1 MFADQSDIPPH
12 CGKRHFA
19 TTRWSIVLAAGRDS
33 SPEAKTALATLC
45 ETYWFPLYAFVR
57 RQGYD
62 AQDAQD
68 LTQGFFTRLLEK
80 KDLRD
85 VQRERGKFRSFLLAS
100 MKHFLMNE
108 WDRTQ
113 AQKRGGGQRMLSV
126 DFDEAESRLRLEPS
140 HEQTPEVIFEKQW
153 ALTLLDRVR
162 AVLREEFVSA
172 HKAEQFDRLHV
183 YLTGEKS
190 AVTYAEVAEELRI
203 SEAAVKMAV
212 SRLRRRFHDRLR
224 KEIGQTVATED
235 EIDDEIRALTDA
247 LQS

>member
-162 AVLREEFVSA
+162 AVLREEFVTA

-224 KEIGQTVATED
+224 KEIAQTVATED
-235 EIDDEIRALTDA
+235 EVDDEIRALIDA
-247 LQS
+247 LQT

>member
-12 CGKRHFA
+12 CRKRHFA

-85 VQRERGKFRSFLLAS
+85 LQRERGKFRSFLLAS

-113 AQKRGGGQRMLSV
+113 AQKRGGDLRMLSV

-140 HEQTPEVIFEKQW
+140 HERTPEVIFEKQW

-162 AVLREEFVSA
+162 AVLREEFVRA

-224 KEIGQTVATED
+224 KEIAQTVATED
-235 EIDDEIRALTDA
+235 EVDDEIRALTDA
-247 LQS
+247 LQT

>member
-1 MFADQSDIPPH
+1 M
-12 CGKRHFA
+12 
-19 TTRWSIVLAAGRDS
+19 AAGRDS
-33 SPEAKTALATLC
+33 SPEAETALATLC

-80 KDLRD
+80 EDLRD

-113 AQKRGGGQRMLSV
+113 AQKRGGGQRVLSV
-126 DFDEAESRLRLEPS
+126 DFDEAESRIRLELS

-153 ALTLLDRVR
+153 ALTLLERVR
-162 AVLREEFVSA
+162 AVLREESVRA
-172 HKAEQFDRLHV
+172 HKAEQFDRLQV

-190 AVTYAEVAEELRI
+190 PGTYAEVAGELGI

-212 SRLRRRFHDRLR
+212 SRLRRRFHDCLR
-224 KEIGQTVATED
+224 KEIAQTVATPD
-235 EIDDEIRALTDA
+235 DVDDEVRSLIDA
-247 LQS
+247 LQT

>member
-1 MFADQSDIPPH
+1 MIADQSDIPPH

-33 SPEAKTALATLC
+33 SPEAKTALVTLC

-85 VQRERGKFRSFLLAS
+85 VQRELGKFRSFLLAS

-162 AVLREEFVSA
+162 AVLREEFVRA

-212 SRLRRRFHDRLR
+212 SRLRRRFHEGLR
-224 KEIGQTVATED
+224 KEIAQTVATED
-235 EIDDEIRALTDA
+235 EVDDEIRALIDA
-247 LQS
+247 LQT

>member
-1 MFADQSDIPPH
+1 
-12 CGKRHFA
+12 
-19 TTRWSIVLAAGRDS
+19 LAAGRDS

-162 AVLREEFVSA
+162 AVLREEFVRA

-190 AVTYAEVAEELRI
+190 VVTYAEVAEELRI

-212 SRLRRRFHDRLR
+212 SRLRRRFHKRLR
-224 KEIGQTVATED
+224 KEIAQTVATED
-235 EIDDEIRALTDA
+235 EVDDEIRALIDA
-247 LQS
+247 LQI

>member
-1 MFADQSDIPPH
+1 MFADQSDMPPH
-12 CGKRHFA
+12 CGKRNFA

-68 LTQGFFTRLLEK
+68 LTQGFLTRLLEK

-100 MKHFLMNE
+100 MKHFLLNE

-126 DFDEAESRLRLEPS
+126 DFDEAERRLRLEPS

-162 AVLREEFVSA
+162 AVLREEFVRS

-190 AVTYAEVAEELRI
+190 ALTYAEVAAELRI

-224 KEIGQTVATED
+224 KEIVQTVATQD
-235 EIDDEIRALTDA
+235 EVDDEIRALIDA
-247 LQS
+247 LRT

>member
-162 AVLREEFVSA
+162 AVLREEFVRA

-190 AVTYAEVAEELRI
+190 AVTYAEVAEKLRI

-224 KEIGQTVATED
+224 KEIVQTVATED
-235 EIDDEIRALTDA
+235 EVDDEIRALIDA
-247 LQS
+247 LQT

>member
-162 AVLREEFVSA
+162 AVLREEFVRA

>member
-1 MFADQSDIPPH
+1 MFADQSDMPPH

-33 SPEAKTALATLC
+33 SPEAKTALVTLC

-162 AVLREEFVSA
+162 AVLREEFVRA

-190 AVTYAEVAEELRI
+190 VVTYAEVAEELRI

-247 LQS
+247 LQT

>member
-1 MFADQSDIPPH
+1 MIADQSDIPPH

-19 TTRWSIVLAAGRDS
+19 TTRWSIVLAAGRDN
-33 SPEAKTALATLC
+33 SPEAKTALVTLC

-113 AQKRGGGQRMLSV
+113 AQKRGGDLRMLSV

-162 AVLREEFVSA
+162 AVLREEFVRA

>member
-1 MFADQSDIPPH
+1 MFADQPDIPPH
-12 CGKRHFA
+12 HGKRHFA

-33 SPEAKTALATLC
+33 SPEAKTALVTLC

-68 LTQGFFTRLLEK
+68 LTQGFFARLLEK

-113 AQKRGGGQRMLSV
+113 AKKRGGDLRMLSV

-162 AVLREEFVSA
+162 AVLREEFVRA

-190 AVTYAEVAEELRI
+190 VVTYAEVAEELRI

-224 KEIGQTVATED
+224 TEIGQTVATED

-247 LQS
+247 LQT

>member
-153 ALTLLDRVR
+153 ALTLLDRVW
-162 AVLREEFVSA
+162 AVLREEFVRA

-224 KEIGQTVATED
+224 KEIVQTVATED
-235 EIDDEIRALTDA
+235 EVDDEIRALIDA
-247 LQS
+247 LQT

>member
-1 MFADQSDIPPH
+1 MFADQSDKPPH
-12 CGKRHFA
+12 CGKRDFA

-108 WDRTQ
+108 WDRRK
-113 AQKRGGGQRMLSV
+113 AEKRGGGQRMLSV

-162 AVLREEFVSA
+162 AVLREEFVRA
-172 HKAEQFDRLHV
+172 HKAEQFDRLHI
-183 YLTGEKS
+183 YLTGEKP
-190 AVTYAEVAEELRI
+190 AVTYAEVAEDLRI

-224 KEIGQTVATED
+224 TEIAQTVATED
-235 EIDDEIRALTDA
+235 EVDDEIQALIDA
-247 LQS
+247 LQT